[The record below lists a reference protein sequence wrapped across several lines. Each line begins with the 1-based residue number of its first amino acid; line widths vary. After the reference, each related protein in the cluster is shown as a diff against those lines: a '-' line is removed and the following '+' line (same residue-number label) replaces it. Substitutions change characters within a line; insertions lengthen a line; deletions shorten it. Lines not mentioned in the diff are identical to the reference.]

1 MSRLVDTPWKPAT
14 IATRPA
20 SSASRIRSAR
30 ISTIFALPWSVSVTI
45 PACEPVN
52 ETAGTPSA
60 STAMHSSAIEI
71 RSPAVSSM
79 SISRPPGALA
89 TSLASRTRS
98 SVVFPI
104 AETTAITSSPAA
116 PGTGDVVGDGA
127 DPVRDRA
134 TDVPPNFWT
143 TNTVTPLRAVG
154 AYGDRGCA
162 AFLEHDK
169 NGTSGVRAFPGRV
182 FKRSATTMSAL

>member
-20 SSASRIRSAR
+20 SSASRMRSAR
-30 ISTIFALPWSVSVTI
+30 TSRILALPWSVSVTI

-79 SISRPPGALA
+79 SISRPPGALGA
-89 TSLASRTRS
+89 TSLARRTRS
-98 SVVFPI
+98 SVVLPI
-104 AETTAITSSPAA
+104 AETTTTTSSP
-116 PGTGDVVGDGA
+116 
-127 DPVRDRA
+127 
-134 TDVPPNFWT
+134 
-143 TNTVTPLRAVG
+143 LR
-154 AYGDRGCA
+154 R
-162 AFLEHDK
+162 
-169 NGTSGVRAFPGRV
+169 VRA
-182 FKRSATTMSAL
+182 M